1 MTGIEPA
8 TSWLQTLADR
18 GCNPPIGQVVP
29 WVVVEPDDQ
38 DPGMMASGRHDRIG
52 GNLLVKVADAFKAI
66 AHCESVFGFPSR
78 SQVAGLSVFPI
89 GQVYLILNQG
99 LVHVVAKC
107 YHDVMSQPVK
117 ISDELILDARLTA
130 EIAERSIAGQIE
142 FWAQLGRA
150 IEPLLEGS
158 RALALR
164 RAGAAIPLSTCL
176 ASVDSAAGRR
186 RVAEYL
192 ESRPFPHYQAIPDSP
207 GLLVRVDADGTR
219 TVGRF
224 VGRKFEAVGCP

>member
-1 MTGIEPA
+1 
-8 TSWLQTLADR
+8 
-18 GCNPPIGQVVP
+18 
-29 WVVVEPDDQ
+29 
-38 DPGMMASGRHDRIG
+38 
-52 GNLLVKVADAFKAI
+52 
-66 AHCESVFGFPSR
+66 
-78 SQVAGLSVFPI
+78 
-89 GQVYLILNQG
+89 
-99 LVHVVAKC
+99 
-107 YHDVMSQPVK
+107 MSQPVK

-164 RAGAAIPLSTCL
+164 QSGAVVPLSESL

-192 ESRPFPHYQAIPDSP
+192 ETRPFPHYLPVRGSP
-207 GLLVRVDADGTR
+207 GLVVRVDGDGTR

-224 VGRKFEAVGCP
+224 VGREFQAIPCP